1 MSRIGKLPVPIP
13 VGVKA
18 ELNGLR
24 LKVTGPK
31 GSLERTFHPDVAIA
45 MEDGHLVVTRSS
57 DEPAHR
63 ALHGLTRALIQNMM
77 AGVTT
82 GYSKVLQ
89 NVGVGYR
96 ATMQGKSLQLSVGY
110 SHPVMV
116 EPPAGI
122 AFSVEGTQTIK
133 VEGIDKALVGQ
144 IAADIRSWRQ
154 PEPYKGK
161 GIKYENETVRRKE
174 GKAGG
179 K

>member
-1 MSRIGKLPVPIP
+1 M
-13 VGVKA
+13 KA

-31 GSLERTFHPDVAIA
+31 GTLERTFHPDVTVAL
-45 MEDGHLVVTRSS
+45 EDGHLTVTRPSN
-57 DEPAHR
+57 DPAHR
-63 ALHGLTRALIQNMM
+63 ALHGLTRALIQNMII
-77 AGVTT
+77 GVTT
-82 GYSKVLQ
+82 GYSKTLQ
-89 NVGVGYR
+89 IVGVGYR
-96 ATMQGKSLQLSVGY
+96 AAMQGKTLQLSVGY
-110 SHPVMV
+110 SHPVLV

-122 AFSVEGTQTIK
+122 SFSVEGTQTIK

-144 IAADIRSWRQ
+144 VAADVRRWRE

-161 GIKYENETVRRKE
+161 GIKYENEYIRRKE

>member
-1 MSRIGKLPVPIP
+1 VSRIGKLPVQIP

-45 MEDGHLVVTRSS
+45 MEDGHLVVSRSS

-89 NVGVGYR
+89 IVGVGYR

-116 EPPAGI
+116 EAPTGI

-133 VEGIDKALVGQ
+133 VEGIDKELVGQ
-144 IAADIRSWRQ
+144 IAADIRRWRQ

>member
-1 MSRIGKLPVPIP
+1 MSRIGKLPVQIP
-13 VGVKA
+13 ADVKA

-45 MEDGHLVVTRSS
+45 MEDGHLVVTRPS

-89 NVGVGYR
+89 IVGVGYR
-96 ATMQGKSLQLSVGY
+96 ATMEGKSLQLSVGY
-110 SHPVMV
+110 SHPVIV
-116 EPPAGI
+116 EPPTGI

-133 VEGIDKALVGQ
+133 VEGIDKGLVGQ
-144 IAADIRSWRQ
+144 IAADIRRWRQ